1 MSPKLVSIKETEK
14 DGKKTIERIVK
25 DEILGNI
32 KSVLIIKH
40 EEIVLRT
47 WSAWGYREK
56 RLRKVKLRQ
65 PYKGVDTVLAY
76 DYGFEGEGRNHWRGV
91 DIVPRDPSHVGMLLS
106 RIVDFDTFTNVLECL
121 HNTCRKIN
129 THNIVECDISACL

>member
-1 MSPKLVSIKETEK
+1 MLPKVISIKEDKK
-14 DGKKTIERIVK
+14 DGEKTIIRTVK
-25 DEILGNI
+25 DEILGII

-76 DYGFEGEGRNHWRGV
+76 DYGFEGGGFNNWRGV
-91 DIVPRDPSHVGMLLS
+91 DIVPRDPSHVDMLLS
-106 RIVDFDTFTNVLECL
+106 KIVDFDTFANVLECL
-121 HNTCRKIN
+121 RNTCRKIS